1 MNGVSMAPPA
11 PWANTYTC
19 SAASGPSV
27 RNIAAQLTIS
37 CMRLHYFFTAVLL
50 AVTAAAAAKMI
61 APPTIPHPMAMYLQT
76 LSNDGKDKVTFRA
89 SAIGT
94 HFFLEEPGG
103 VTVYVYEESVG
114 YRKEVF
120 LKGST
125 LAKAMKKYK

>member
-1 MNGVSMAPPA
+1 
-11 PWANTYTC
+11 
-19 SAASGPSV
+19 
-27 RNIAAQLTIS
+27 
-37 CMRLHYFFTAVLL
+37 MRLQHLFTAVLL
-50 AVTAAAAAKMI
+50 AITVAAAAKTI

-94 HFFLEEPGG
+94 HFFLEEPAG
-103 VTVYVYEESVG
+103 VTVYIYEESVG

-120 LKGST
+120 LKGAT

>member
-1 MNGVSMAPPA
+1 
-11 PWANTYTC
+11 
-19 SAASGPSV
+19 
-27 RNIAAQLTIS
+27 
-37 CMRLHYFFTAVLL
+37 MRLHNIFIALLFAVC
-50 AVTAAAAAKMI
+50 ASAAAKTI

-76 LSNDGKDKVTFRA
+76 LSNDGNDKVTFRA

-114 YRKEVF
+114 YRKEAF

-125 LAKAMKKYK
+125 LGKSNEEVQVVHAETRLSPRPPRLRVKNFSGH

>member
-1 MNGVSMAPPA
+1 
-11 PWANTYTC
+11 
-19 SAASGPSV
+19 
-27 RNIAAQLTIS
+27 
-37 CMRLHYFFTAVLL
+37 MRLHNLFIAVLF
-50 AVTAAAAAKMI
+50 AITVAAAAKTV

-114 YRKEVF
+114 YRKETF
-120 LKGST
+120 LKGAT